1 MKKLTPIFPLN
12 LVVFPLSLYP
22 LHIFEERYKRMIER
36 CTQTGEYFG
45 IVSKIELEL
54 SDVGCLVYVNK
65 VLKEYET
72 GRKDI
77 LVQGVSRF
85 KIKNIFTHKDGYL
98 EADIEM
104 FKDVGEFS
112 VNSDALSATLN
123 KFENI
128 IERTSIQLNKRFWK
142 NLKELKSKSFKLA
155 EKSGLTLKQRQHL
168 LSIQNENERLKYLSS
183 HFDTLEQTFDKTEV
197 LRDIISSD
205 GYLDE

>member
-1 MKKLTPIFPLN
+1 M
-12 LVVFPLSLYP
+12 
-22 LHIFEERYKRMIER
+22 
-36 CTQTGEYFG
+36 
-45 IVSKIELEL
+45 
-54 SDVGCLVYVNK
+54 
-65 VLKEYET
+65 
-72 GRKDI
+72 
-77 LVQGVSRF
+77 QGVSRF
-85 KIKNIFTHKDGYL
+85 KINNIFTHKDGYL

-112 VNSDALSATLN
+112 VDSDALSLTLN

-155 EKSGLTLKQRQHL
+155 EKSGLTLKQQQYL

-183 HFDTLEQTFDKTEV
+183 HFDTLEQTFDKAEV